1 MSNIEVLIYLRETRK
16 EVECRLLWVFK
27 DAING
32 RVKRIMGWHDKA
44 VSLKSIEELYI
55 KGLLYEE
62 DVLRIC
68 DQVKKA
74 VEK

>member
-1 MSNIEVLIYLRETRK
+1 
-16 EVECRLLWVFK
+16 
-27 DAING
+27 
-32 RVKRIMGWHDKA
+32 MGWHDKA